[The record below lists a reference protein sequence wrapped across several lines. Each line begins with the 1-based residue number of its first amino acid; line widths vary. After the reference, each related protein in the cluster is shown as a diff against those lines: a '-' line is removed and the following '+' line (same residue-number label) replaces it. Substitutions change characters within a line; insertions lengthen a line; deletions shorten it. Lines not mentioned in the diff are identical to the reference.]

1 MELTTPVDDIM
12 ATEKYIAG
20 YACKGNQPTG
30 AIADLF
36 NDMVNCSAEDV
47 QAKSLCSQLLMNTVK
62 RDVSAVEASYEL
74 STLSMQSQLSDNQFI
89 WL

>member
-1 MELTTPVDDIM
+1 M
-12 ATEKYIAG
+12 ATEKYITG

-47 QAKSLCSQLLMNTVK
+47 QAKSLCSKLLMNTVK